1 MTARDWA
8 DQDAAAIWQEI
19 KVMQATRTG
28 RPRELLA
35 RCLRAAE
42 ERGYER
48 GRAEASPPTML
59 ELGCEN
65 EDAHRAER
73 AP

>member
-1 MTARDWA
+1 MTHHDWA
-8 DQDAAAIWQEI
+8 DDKAERVLRQH
-19 KVMQATRTG
+19 KKT
-28 RPRELLA
+28 PSCSLLA
-35 RCLRAAE
+35 MIARALRAADQ
-42 ERGYER
+42 RGYAR
-48 GRAEASPPTML
+48 GRAESSAPTML